1 MEYHGNFLDT
11 EFKDSNFL
19 KKFKVL
25 KTRKSKTNPWTHYLV
40 VVKKEE
46 LEKVIEETQKQLIE
60 KGYYAHLYNEDGSEV
75 IVVFPKKVFRT
86 NSSKLEEVKKY
97 GRSLGIPEDQL
108 DIKPLT
114 FEEEKSY
121 YE

>member
-1 MEYHGNFLDT
+1 MEYHGNFLNT

-75 IVVFPKKVFRT
+75 IVIFQKKVFRT

-121 YE
+121 YV

>member
-46 LEKVIEETQKQLIE
+46 LEKVIKETQKQLIE

-75 IVVFPKKVFRT
+75 IVIFQEKVFRT

-97 GRSLGIPEDQL
+97 GRSLGIPENQL

>member
-75 IVVFPKKVFRT
+75 IVIFQKKVFRT

-97 GRSLGIPEDQL
+97 GRSLGIPENQL

>member
-46 LEKVIEETQKQLIE
+46 LEKVIKETQKQLIE
-60 KGYYAHLYNEDGSEV
+60 KGYYAHLYDEDGSEV
-75 IVVFPKKVFRT
+75 IVIFQEKVFRT

-97 GRSLGIPEDQL
+97 GRSLGIPENQL